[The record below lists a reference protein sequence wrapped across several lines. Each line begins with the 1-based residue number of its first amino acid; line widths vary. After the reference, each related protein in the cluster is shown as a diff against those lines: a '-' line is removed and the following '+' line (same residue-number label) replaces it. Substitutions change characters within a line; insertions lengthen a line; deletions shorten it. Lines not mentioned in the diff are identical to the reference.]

1 MAFELMKLPY
11 AYDALA
17 PHVSKDTLHFHHDK
31 HHQAYVTKLNQLVG
45 GTPLASQGLEDVIL
59 AAHQDEAKKAV
70 FNNAGQVWNHN
81 LFWNSMKPGGGGEPG
96 GALRARIEQDFGSFE
111 KFKEKFV
118 ADAVAQFGSG
128 WCWLVEDNGKLA
140 VRATPNAV
148 TPIVDGQRVLLT
160 CDVWEHAYYL
170 DYKNEREK
178 FVKTFIDNLANWDY
192 AAACLDFV
200 AEDVGHKSR
209 AKR

>member
-1 MAFELMKLPY
+1 MAFELMNLPY

-31 HHQAYVTKLNQLVG
+31 HHQAYVNKLNQLVG
-45 GTPLASQGLEDVIL
+45 GTPLANKGLEDVIL
-59 AAHQDEAKKAV
+59 ATHGDDAKKAV

-81 LFWNSMKPGGGGEPG
+81 LFWNSMAPGGGGEPSG
-96 GALRARIEQDFGSFE
+96 NLRARIDQDFGSFE

-128 WCWLVEDNGKLA
+128 WCWLVEDKGKLA

-178 FVKTFIDNLANWDY
+178 FVKTFIDNLANWGY

-209 AKR
+209 VKR

>member
-1 MAFELMKLPY
+1 MTFELMKLPY

-31 HHQAYVTKLNQLVG
+31 HHQAYVNKLNQLVG
-45 GTPLASQGLEDVIL
+45 GTPLANKGLEDVIL
-59 AAHQDEAKKAV
+59 AAHKDESKKAV

-81 LFWNSMKPGGGGEPG
+81 LFWNSMTPGGGREPSG
-96 GALRARIEQDFGSFE
+96 NLRARIEQDFGSFE
-111 KFKEKFV
+111 KLKETFV

-128 WCWLVEDNGKLA
+128 WCWLIEDGGKLA

-178 FVKTFIDNLANWDY
+178 FVKAFIDHLANWDY
-192 AAACLDFV
+192 AASCLDFV
-200 AEDVGHKSR
+200 AQDAGRKSR
-209 AKR
+209 AQH